1 MKMTGIIKILY
12 SNYFINTKIFIQ
24 SQMTYF
30 LIKICFAVWAIFT
43 KLVYG
48 STCSV
53 SVPATY
59 AVSSQEFSF
68 SGVTNTYSKDV
79 EVGPTS
85 KDAYFNIEIASGT
98 TQCVIRRVTS
108 ADSLVWMA
116 AFNLIWKTRGL
127 VIDSNEQYLYVAI
140 YGGSV
145 SILKLYASTGNAV
158 DYQTL

>member
-1 MKMTGIIKILY
+1 
-12 SNYFINTKIFIQ
+12 
-24 SQMTYF
+24 MTYF

-48 STCSV
+48 SICPV
-53 SVPATY
+53 SVPATF
-59 AVSSQEFSF
+59 AVSSQEFGYA
-68 SGVTNTYSKDV
+68 GVTNTYSKDV

-85 KDAYFNIEIASGT
+85 KDAYINIEIASGT

-116 AFNLIWKTRGL
+116 AFDLIWKTKGL
-127 VIDSNEQYLYVAI
+127 VIDSNEQYLYAATS
-140 YGGSV
+140 GNSV
-145 SILKLYASTGNAV
+145 GILKLYASTGNAV